1 MRAAQ
6 GPLPESPREAVLSL
20 PISFRSQRA
29 LQSDWQGANPG
40 TTDEL
45 DASPGR
51 WYFVGSSPAEGTPV
65 GGGQSTQAGIPEPV
79 VLDKEMRVGDAI
91 QSLLRKSTICV
102 DTDGGETLLYV
113 RVAGT
118 GAAASTEET
127 REGLCCIALTDLL
140 EAPRQMPLRC
150 LLGIDEEDGEECEL
164 YDSPSDSYTSRGA
177 MAELVERLPWLL
189 GLMAFLTVSS
199 AVLES
204 YDYLLQRHL
213 IIAFYLTALVGCGGN
228 SGSQSAS
235 MVLQSMARGELL
247 PTADAVWS
255 VLQKEL
261 IVALGVAAVLASGV
275 AARIALF
282 GGSNGDALTIA
293 AAMAMTVVFSTVFG
307 AMTPL
312 LLKRLGVDPAK
323 VSGPLL
329 STVIDIVGALI
340 AVFSGFLV
348 ESAGG
353 FK

>member
-1 MRAAQ
+1 LRAAQ
-6 GPLPESPREAVLSL
+6 EPLPELQREGVLSL

-29 LQSDWQGANPG
+29 LQSDWQVANPG
-40 TTDEL
+40 ATDEL

-51 WYFVGSSPAEGTPV
+51 WYFVGSSPAEETPV

-118 GAAASTEET
+118 GAAASAEET

-150 LLGIDEEDGEECEL
+150 LLGIDDDGEECEL
-164 YDSPSDSYTSRGA
+164 YETPSDSYTSRGA

-228 SGSQSAS
+228 SGSQAAS

-247 PTADAVWS
+247 PTMDSVWS

-261 IVALGVAAVLASGV
+261 TVALGVAAVLASGV
-275 AARIALF
+275 AARIVLF

-353 FK
+353 FQ